1 LLCQIGLLVQ
11 IDSPIFDYLSSFIK
25 DTVDRVKITADTLL
39 EDNDMSQTHIEKF
52 YEIAANDQA
61 LLGQLI
67 SDTSSPEDFVE
78 NAVAAAKERGLN
90 FSAEEANTWIAAQQA
105 TKANDELS
113 DTQLEGVAGGKGF
126 SGAIDSAL
134 EPVLR
139 PVMDP
144 ITDSVMLPAG
154 DWSRTAVNNAGNWF
168 SSW

>member
-1 LLCQIGLLVQ
+1 
-11 IDSPIFDYLSSFIK
+11 
-25 DTVDRVKITADTLL
+25 
-39 EDNDMSQTHIEKF
+39 MSQIHIEKF

-67 SDTSSPEDFVE
+67 GDTSSPEDFVE
-78 NAVAAAKERGLN
+78 KAVAAAKERGLN

-113 DTQLEGVAGGKGF
+113 DTQLEGVAGGKGYG
-126 SGAIDSAL
+126 GAIDSAL
-134 EPVLR
+134 ESALS

-144 ITDSVMLPAG
+144 ITDAVLMPVAE
-154 DWSRTAVNNAGNWF
+154 WNNNAVNSVGSAVSSGANSAVSWF